1 LALLGVNAALAGVP
15 MLQLQIGDLAGGGWT
30 ARGIALHLDG
40 SDPQRVAARLTVAAI
55 QLPERAGELTGL
67 QLACTGLQRGA
78 DGWTCADG
86 QAQLQTSPAG
96 PQQLTWFG
104 RFASTDDWQLTLRDV
119 RLAKGEATIEVH
131 SDDGAWSLALRAK
144 GIQAQDLTQIFPQL
158 GLPRDWQLSGRVQ
171 LQADLRGRGAAPSR
185 LAMDLAVDKLGY
197 ASPDGRH
204 AAEGL
209 SFAAALQAEVSADA
223 WQGRG
228 QLRWRAGQLY
238 AEPLFLDVADAPLT
252 LEARGTWRSASGE
265 LRLGQWT
272 VRQPGVLS
280 ASGMAGVRTR
290 PLGIEEARVDAEA
303 ADLGRLYQGLLQPF
317 LIGTPADDLEV
328 RGRGQLALTAD
339 AAGLRRLQLQL
350 QALDLSDRQ
359 QRFGFDGVSG
369 TLAWAR
375 RPAAAQPSR
384 LQVAGAHLYRIAT
397 GPFEVAALAAGD
409 RLRLLEPLVVPTLE
423 GRLRLDSLEMS
434 GLASAGL
441 QWRGAAAVQDIS
453 LDALTRDLDWPPF
466 SGTLSG
472 DLPQLEYAEQTLR
485 AGGGLRV
492 SAFGGRV
499 SVDDL
504 RVRDPLGVAP
514 VLEGNA
520 ELRGLDL
527 EALTRTFSFGRI
539 EGRLDADLRDLQL
552 VAWQPN
558 RFRLRLYTPADDD
571 SRRRISQR
579 AVENL
584 TELGSGVPAGLS
596 STFLRMFEDF
606 NYRRIELRVALDGNT
621 AELDGV
627 ARPDGGYYLVQGAGL
642 PRIDVIGRN
651 RRVAWKDLVERL
663 QRIQVEGA
671 EIR

>member
-1 LALLGVNAALAGVP
+1 
-15 MLQLQIGDLAGGGWT
+15 
-30 ARGIALHLDG
+30 
-40 SDPQRVAARLTVAAI
+40 
-55 QLPERAGELTGL
+55 
-67 QLACTGLQRGA
+67 
-78 DGWTCADG
+78 
-86 QAQLQTSPAG
+86 
-96 PQQLTWFG
+96 
-104 RFASTDDWQLTLRDV
+104 
-119 RLAKGEATIEVH
+119 
-131 SDDGAWSLALRAK
+131 
-144 GIQAQDLTQIFPQL
+144 
-158 GLPRDWQLSGRVQ
+158 
-171 LQADLRGRGAAPSR
+171 
-185 LAMDLAVDKLGY
+185 
-197 ASPDGRH
+197 
-204 AAEGL
+204 
-209 SFAAALQAEVSADA
+209 
-223 WQGRG
+223 
-228 QLRWRAGQLY
+228 
-238 AEPLFLDVADAPLT
+238 
-252 LEARGTWRSASGE
+252 
-265 LRLGQWT
+265 
-272 VRQPGVLS
+272 
-280 ASGMAGVRTR
+280 
-290 PLGIEEARVDAEA
+290 
-303 ADLGRLYQGLLQPF
+303 
-317 LIGTPADDLEV
+317 
-328 RGRGQLALTAD
+328 
-339 AAGLRRLQLQL
+339 
-350 QALDLSDRQ
+350 
-359 QRFGFDGVSG
+359 
-369 TLAWAR
+369 
-375 RPAAAQPSR
+375 
-384 LQVAGAHLYRIAT
+384 
-397 GPFEVAALAAGD
+397 
-409 RLRLLEPLVVPTLE
+409 
-423 GRLRLDSLEMS
+423 
-434 GLASAGL
+434 
-441 QWRGAAAVQDIS
+441 
-453 LDALTRDLDWPPF
+453 
-466 SGTLSG
+466 LSG